1 MATDTRDRLVA
12 EALRLFSER
21 GYAATSVAE
30 LERAAGLTP
39 GAGGLYAHFTSKEE
53 LLGEAVERAAALT
66 DVGYGMHAALVLGD
80 LRSEL
85 TVVARGAFYLFD
97 SMKDLLRLAM
107 REGDLHPGTFAD
119 ARDRL
124 SGRAYRFLADLLQA
138 KVDAGELQDHDTD
151 AVADVLFGALNNYW
165 VQTAL
170 YGWQP
175 NDVSRDEFVAAWVD
189 LALRLA
195 IPTRPTRQRRSS
207 RSR

>member
-1 MATDTRDRLVA
+1 MAADTRDRLVA

-39 GAGGLYAHFTSKEE
+39 GAGGLYAHFSSKEE
-53 LLGEAVERAAALT
+53 LLAEAVGRAAALA
-66 DVGYGMHAALVLGD
+66 DVGYGMHAALDLGD
-80 LRSEL
+80 LRAEL
-85 TVVARGAFYLFD
+85 TVIARGAFHLFD
-97 SMKDLLRLAM
+97 SMTDLLRLAM
-107 REGDLHPGTFAD
+107 READLHPATFAD

-124 SGRAYRFLADLLQA
+124 SGRAYRFLADVLQA
-138 KVDAGELQDHDTD
+138 KVAAGELRDHDTN

-165 VQTAL
+165 VQTVL

-175 NDVSRDEFVAAWVD
+175 NGVTRDEFIAAWVD

-195 IPTRPTRQRRSS
+195 DAPQRAGRRRS
-207 RSR
+207 

>member
-1 MATDTRDRLVA
+1 MATDTRDRLVT

-53 LLGEAVERAAALT
+53 LLAEAVERAAALT
-66 DVGYGMHAALVLGD
+66 DVGYGMHAALDLGD

-85 TVVARGAFYLFD
+85 TVVARGSFYLFD
-97 SMKDLLRLAM
+97 SMKDLLRLAL
-107 REGDLHPGTFAD
+107 REGDLHPTTFAN

-138 KVDAGELQDHDTD
+138 KVDTGEMQEHDTN
-151 AVADVLFGALNNYW
+151 AVAGVLFGAINNYW
-165 VQTAL
+165 VQTVL

-175 NDVSRDEFVAAWVD
+175 NDVNRDEFIAAWVD

-195 IPTRPTRQRRSS
+195 KTPRPARRRRSPG
-207 RSR
+207 R